1 MRHGAD
7 PGPARRLRPAD
18 GRLLLRLA
26 RFAHPYRGAF
36 AAGTALMGAAA
47 AGRMAGPYL
56 IKVAIDGPVAR
67 GDALALAGL
76 AALYLVIQVVEGAL
90 QSAQTLLLRTRG
102 ERVMRDLRSALFAKA
117 HRLTMGHLDQTPSGR
132 IVSRV
137 VSDVA
142 VLADLFSAGMV
153 GILGDVVLVVGI
165 LWILFHLNPAL
176 AAVAAA
182 LFPPL
187 ILVSEGF
194 RRAMRSAYR
203 SAREKT
209 ALLTGRLHEHLRG
222 IAVVRLFAAGA
233 WSRSRV
239 REASEAHLAAQVRSV
254 TLHALFFP
262 VVELFAALTLALV
275 LWRGVAPVA
284 EGTLTFGALVAFLE
298 YVQRLFRPIRDIG
311 EKFNVLQSSLAA
323 TERVVEFLDLPEE
336 DRGGKARP
344 PIRGH
349 LRFEGIRFAY
359 PGGPPVLDGL
369 DLEVEPG
376 RTVALVGPT
385 GAGKS
390 TLIHL
395 VLGLY
400 RPLQG
405 TVRIDG
411 RARDEIDPEWFAR
424 HVALVAQ
431 SPILFRGTL
440 LENIRLGRPWVRPE
454 DAVEAARAV
463 GLHDA
468 VEALPRGYDTLLG
481 EAGSGLSAGQ
491 RQLVTFARA
500 LAGRP
505 RLLLLD
511 EATSEVDQETEAR
524 IEAALGVLLEG
535 RTSLVVAHRLTTVRR
550 AHRIAVLH
558 RGRIRETG
566 THESLLARDGL
577 YRALYE
583 LQLQPGTGRSA
594 DAALRSVA
602 GPPGPG
608 PWLPADD

>member
-7 PGPARRLRPAD
+7 PGPPRRIRPAD

-26 RFAHPYRGAF
+26 PFARPYRGAF

-47 AGRMAGPYL
+47 AARMAGPYL

-67 GDALALAGL
+67 GDALGLAGL
-76 AALYLVIQVVEGAL
+76 AALYLAIQVLEGGL
-90 QSAQTLLLRTRG
+90 QSGQTLLLRTRG
-102 ERVMRDLRSALFAKA
+102 ERVLRDLRSALFAKA
-117 HRLTMGHLDQTPSGR
+117 HRLTMGHMDRTPSGR

-153 GILGDVVLVVGI
+153 GILGDLVLVLGI
-165 LWILFHLNPAL
+165 LWILFHLHPGL
-176 AAVAAA
+176 AAAAAA
-182 LFPPL
+182 LLPPL

-209 ALLTGRLHEHLRG
+209 AILTGRLHEHLRG
-222 IAVVRLFAAGA
+222 IPVVRLFAAGG

-239 REASEAHLAAQVRSV
+239 REASEEHLAAQLRSV
-254 TLHALFFP
+254 TLQALFFP

-275 LWRGVAPVA
+275 LWRGAAPVA

-323 TERVVEFLDLPEE
+323 TERIVEFLDLPEE
-336 DRGGKARP
+336 GRGGRARP

-359 PGGPPVLDGL
+359 PEGPPVLEGL

-395 VLGLY
+395 VLGFY
-400 RPLQG
+400 RPTGG

-411 RARDEIDPEWFAR
+411 VAREELDPEWFAR

-468 VEALPRGYDTLLG
+468 VEALPQGYDTVLG

-524 IEAALGVLLEG
+524 IEAALPVLLEG

-583 LQLQPGTGRSA
+583 LQLQPGRGR
-594 DAALRSVA
+594 
-602 GPPGPG
+602 PPGTPG
-608 PWLPADD
+608 EPSAWGDGQKLETGD